1 MEMIKSALGKVAS
14 VYEWM
19 AEAYADV
26 VGNYPKI
33 SLGLMLFVVLAA
45 LV

>member
-1 MEMIKSALGKVAS
+1 MKAAWDKIAG